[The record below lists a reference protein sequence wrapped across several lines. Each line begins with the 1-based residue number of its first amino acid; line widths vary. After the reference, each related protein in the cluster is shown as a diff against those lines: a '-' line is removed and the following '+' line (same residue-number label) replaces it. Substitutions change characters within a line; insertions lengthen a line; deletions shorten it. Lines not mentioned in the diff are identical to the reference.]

1 MSKLNQLS
9 ILISKL
15 FAMTFTTPSILYVK
29 NLKSVLVNISSLL
42 SEGTYLFH
50 LRTLFFVMF
59 KNGIFDII

>member
-15 FAMTFTTPSILYVK
+15 FAMNFTTPSILYVK

-42 SEGTYLFH
+42 SEDTYLLH
-50 LRTLFFVMF
+50 LTTLFFVMF